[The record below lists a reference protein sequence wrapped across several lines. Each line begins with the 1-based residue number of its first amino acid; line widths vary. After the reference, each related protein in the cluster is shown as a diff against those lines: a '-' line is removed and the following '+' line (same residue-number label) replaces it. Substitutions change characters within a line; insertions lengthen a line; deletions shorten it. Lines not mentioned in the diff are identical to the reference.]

1 MSLTHR
7 ARRRNQVMLALN
19 LVLFIAYCVFMLVTG
34 SRPFYGWLILL
45 VAAANALTH
54 ASILRSK

>member
-19 LVLFIAYCVFMLVTG
+19 LVLFIGYCVFMLVTG
-34 SRPFYGWLILL
+34 QRPFYGWLILL
-45 VAAANALTH
+45 VAAANAFTH
-54 ASILRSK
+54 WSILKAR